1 METNSRGGAGPDESG
16 ISGHYSDGNRAFLQA
31 LMSRGSM
38 TFAEA
43 QPVLAA
49 IFTAQEGG
57 TGAEGEDEAVQA
69 GDVTMEDMESY
80 VAAAAAAVWAF
91 DMEVR
96 SMRIQHS
103 AQPGGS
109 SRGTTSTSTTGG
121 ASDSGRGR
129 GRKVGDRVWAVVNTT
144 SDGLTQLATLHSA
157 EEIAFVKRVLD
168 AMFEKYN
175 TPRIEAMCLDSM
187 QANKLRIPP
196 PPPEDATMIDE
207 AEDDNNSNE
216 DGGGAATQ
224 QQQTLKGLK
233 SSEAEAVMLSMVD
246 EGWFEKTSEGL
257 YMLSSRAI
265 LELRSWLVD
274 AYNDPEAEAGEWR
287 RVKHCAACREIVTV
301 GKRCPD
307 RDCHVR
313 IHEICGDAFW
323 RTRKDRKCPKCK
335 TVWPRS
341 EEHKT
346 FIGPKAITETEAY
359 QRGRRRSGKGGGRSS
374 NLVEQIM
381 HEDEEEDG
389 DGDGQGAARGDE
401 DDEDEDEE

>member
-1 METNSRGGAGPDESG
+1 M
-16 ISGHYSDGNRAFLQA
+16 
-31 LMSRGSM
+31 
-38 TFAEA
+38 
-43 QPVLAA
+43 
-49 IFTAQEGG
+49 
-57 TGAEGEDEAVQA
+57 
-69 GDVTMEDMESY
+69 
-80 VAAAAAAVWAF
+80 
-91 DMEVR
+91 
-96 SMRIQHS
+96 
-103 AQPGGS
+103 
-109 SRGTTSTSTTGG
+109 
-121 ASDSGRGR
+121 
-129 GRKVGDRVWAVVNTT
+129 VNTT
-144 SDGLTQLATLHSA
+144 SDGLTQLATLHTA

-196 PPPEDATMIDE
+196 PPPEDATMADE
-207 AEDDNNSNE
+207 AEEDNGNE
-216 DGGGAATQ
+216 EGGAATQ
-224 QQQTLKGLK
+224 QQQQTQTLKGLK
-233 SSEAEAVMLSMVD
+233 SSEAEAVMLNMVD

-257 YMLSSRAI
+257 YMLSSRAL

-274 AYNDPEAEAGEWR
+274 AYNDPEAEDGEWR

-301 GKRCPD
+301 GKRCPE

-335 TVWPRS
+335 TAWPRD

-346 FIGPKAITETEAY
+346 FVGPKAITETEAY

-381 HEDEEEDG
+381 HEDEDQDEAEDE
-389 DGDGQGAARGDE
+389 DGDGQGIVRRDQDE
-401 DDEDEDEE
+401 DEDEDEE